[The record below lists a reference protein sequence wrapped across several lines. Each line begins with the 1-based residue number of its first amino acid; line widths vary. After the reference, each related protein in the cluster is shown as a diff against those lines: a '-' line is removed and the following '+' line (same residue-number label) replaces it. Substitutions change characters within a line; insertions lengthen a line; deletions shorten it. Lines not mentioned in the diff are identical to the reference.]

1 MSTGQVVE
9 IMRKTLEIAVL
20 LGAPMLVIA
29 TVVGVLISIFQVV
42 TSLQETTLSTVP
54 RLAAVAAAIFV
65 LMPWM
70 LRRLGMFTIAMFSDF
85 RPYVR

>member
-1 MSTGQVVE
+1 MSTDQVVE

>member
-54 RLAAVAAAIFV
+54 RRAAVAAAIFV

>member
-1 MSTGQVVE
+1 MSTDQVVE
-9 IMRKTLEIAVL
+9 IMRRTLETAVL
-20 LGAPMLVIA
+20 LGAPMLIIA
-29 TVVGVLISIFQVV
+29 TVVGVLISILQVV
-42 TSLQETTLSTVP
+42 TSLQEATLSTVP
-54 RLAAVAAAIFV
+54 RLAAVAAAIFF